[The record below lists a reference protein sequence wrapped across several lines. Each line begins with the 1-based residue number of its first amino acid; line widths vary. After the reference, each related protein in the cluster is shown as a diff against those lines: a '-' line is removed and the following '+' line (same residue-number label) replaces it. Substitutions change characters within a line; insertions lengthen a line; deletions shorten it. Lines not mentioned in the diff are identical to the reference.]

1 MFLAA
6 ATIFQNRAVEHSS
19 ITANQIEGLS
29 EEISQIDD
37 SNMPIEEFTVEDAD
51 ATQISAHLVASHCRL
66 YSYEDI
72 FFLPFMKLKAILN
85 SSCSF
90 IT

>member
-6 ATIFQNRAVEHSS
+6 ATIFQNRGVEHSS

-29 EEISQIDD
+29 EETSQIND

-51 ATQISAHLVASHCRL
+51 ATQISTHPVASHCRL
-66 YSYEDI
+66 HYY
-72 FFLPFMKLKAILN
+72 
-85 SSCSF
+85 
-90 IT
+90 